1 MTTRT
6 AVRVPRPTPAY
17 AERAPVAEL
26 LARLASCEPQ
36 SVTWRT
42 WRDELVAR
50 HLPLVRALATRFRG
64 RGEELDDLVQVGT
77 VGLIKAIDR
86 YDPRHG
92 AQLSSFAVP
101 TIVGEIKRHLRDR
114 TPPVRLPRRLGERQ
128 TAVARATT
136 ALYQRLGRSPT
147 VDELG
152 YALGITR
159 EETLE
164 TLDALRAAVPVPWHE
179 AGPVA
184 ERADLATPA
193 ADVEDRAV
201 LRPHLEAL
209 APRERRILMLRFF
222 AHRTQSEI
230 AAELGISQVQVSRL
244 LARTLA
250 TLRERMGRDGEPPL
264 RP

>member
-1 MTTRT
+1 MSPRT
-6 AVRVPRPTPAY
+6 AVRVPRPAPAY
-17 AERAPVAEL
+17 AEQAPVSEL
-26 LARLASCEPQ
+26 LARLATCQPGSPM
-36 SVTWRT
+36 WYA
-42 WRDELVAR
+42 WRDALVAR
-50 HLPLVRALATRFRG
+50 QLPLVRALAHRFRG

-77 VGLIKAIDR
+77 LGLIKAIDR

-114 TPPVRLPRRLGERQ
+114 IPVVRVPRRLAERQ
-128 TAVARATT
+128 TAVAHATNV
-136 ALYQRLGRSPT
+136 LYQRLGRSPT
-147 VDELG
+147 VDELAG
-152 YALGITR
+152 ALGIAR

-164 TLDALRAAVPVPWHE
+164 TLDALRAAVPVSWQD
-179 AGPVA
+179 AGPVP
-184 ERADLATPA
+184 DDATPVEDA
-193 ADVEDRAV
+193 EDRAM

-209 APRERRILMLRFF
+209 DPRLRRIVVLRFF

-244 LARTLA
+244 LARTLVM
-250 TLRERMGRDGEPPL
+250 LRERLASDGEPLL